1 MTLLDDPVLIRVYAG
16 IFAVLT
22 AATGVETVLRSH
34 AVDDRARALLLEV
47 HARIRSWWVISLVYV
62 ASVLA
67 GRPGLVVLFAA
78 LSFIALR
85 EFITLVPTR
94 RADHVSMWCCFFVAV
109 PLQYGLIATNRLEPM
124 LVAMPLFA
132 AIALPLAAALAGD
145 TCRFSSRS
153 AQLGCGL
160 LLCVYCLSHAP
171 ALFMLDTSGDGGHN
185 GRLLLYL
192 ILVVESSDVLQYLWG
207 KALGRHAI
215 ASRVSPSK
223 TVEGLVGGVVCA
235 SGLGAALWWLTPF
248 TPAGAAILAFVLTL
262 AGFAGGLIM
271 SAVKRD
277 YGVKDFGAM
286 IPGHGG
292 ILDRVDSLIVAA
304 PVCFHLTRSLATS

>member
-1 MTLLDDPVLIRVYAG
+1 MTLLDDPSLIRVYAG
-16 IFAVLT
+16 IFAVLA
-22 AATGVETVLRSH
+22 AATGVETVARSYV
-34 AVDDRARALLLEV
+34 VDNRGRALLLEV
-47 HARIRSWWVISLVYV
+47 DARIRSWWVILLVYM

-67 GRPGLVVLFAA
+67 GRPGLVVLFGC
-78 LSFIALR
+78 LSFMALR

-94 RADHVSMWCCFFVAV
+94 RADHVSMWCCFFVAA

-132 AIALPLAAALAGD
+132 TIALPLATALAGD
-145 TCRFSSRS
+145 TCRCSSRT
-153 AQLGCGL
+153 AQLGWGL

-171 ALFMLDTSGDGGHN
+171 ALFMLDISGGGHN

-207 KALGRHAI
+207 KALGRYAI
-215 ASRVSPSK
+215 APRVSPSK

-248 TPAGAAILAFVLTL
+248 TPAGAAIFAFVLTL

-292 ILDRVDSLIVAA
+292 VLDRVDSLIVAA
-304 PVCFHLTRSLATS
+304 PVCFHLTRLLATS